1 MDSFDRQLLKIM
13 QSNTRITT
21 ENMGQ
26 QIGLSATAVQRRLKT
41 LRKSGVIEKEIAV
54 LNPTDDDNY
63 ILVIVEVVL
72 KQGGTNIVNAF
83 KSKTQHYQEVQQC
96 YYVAGANDFILI
108 IAAKN
113 MKRYDIITQEL
124 FLDDETIL
132 KFHSNVVMG
141 NVKVGLEIPL

>member
-1 MDSFDRQLLKIM
+1 MDPFDRQILKIM

-21 ENMGQ
+21 EDMGQ

-54 LNPTDDDNY
+54 LNPTDDDSY

-72 KQGGTNIVNAF
+72 KQGGTNIINAF
-83 KSKTQHYQEVQQC
+83 KNKAKSHPEIQQC
-96 YYVAGANDFILI
+96 YYVAGENDFILI

-124 FLDDETIL
+124 FLDDNVIL

-141 NVKVGLEIPL
+141 NVKVGLEVPL